1 MRKEG
6 SILEFLGTLS
16 LVLITTAF
24 AGHFSRRIGIPAVI
38 GQLLVGILLGPAVLG
53 WIHQNA
59 FMHFFSEIGVIIL
72 MFIAGLESDLGML
85 KKYLKPATAVAISGV
100 IFPIVLVYFF
110 GKLFHFNNE
119 QAIFLGVTFSATSV
133 SISVEVLKE
142 LKKLNTKEGTT
153 ILGAAVIDDIISV
166 IILSVLVSM
175 FSNVASAQGGH
186 QSSSL
191 GMSFL
196 LDAAYFVVIY
206 FLFKWI
212 APKMMKI
219 GEMLSISSSVVLMS
233 LVLCLSMAWLAEQV
247 GLSDV
252 VGSFFAG
259 VAIAQTPYKKEV
271 DSNIEPIG
279 YAVFI
284 PMFFV
289 SIGLNMTFKGFIDD
303 LLFIIPLTL
312 LALLTKWLGCGLGAK
327 MLGMNF
333 DSMNIIGSG
342 MVSRGEMALII
353 AQIGFQAHL
362 LSSEFYSG
370 VIFVI
375 ILTTLAAPFMLKAA
389 IKRQDARADSNNS

>member
-1 MRKEG
+1 M
-6 SILEFLGTLS
+6 EFLGTLC
-16 LVLITTAF
+16 LVLITTSL

-38 GQLLVGILLGPAVLG
+38 GQLLVGILIGPAVLG
-53 WIHQNA
+53 WVHNNA
-59 FMHFFSEIGVIIL
+59 FMHTFSEIGVIIL

-85 KKYLKPATAVAISGV
+85 KKYFKPALAVAFSGV
-100 IFPIVLVYFF
+100 VFPVVLIYFF
-110 GKLFHFNNE
+110 GKLFHFSFE

-142 LKKLNTKEGTT
+142 LKRLKSKEGTT

-175 FSNVASAQGGH
+175 FSNVAKAQGGH
-186 QSSSL
+186 HSSNL
-191 GMSFL
+191 WMSFL
-196 LDAAYFVVIY
+196 LDALYFVMIF
-206 FLFKWI
+206 FLFEWI
-212 APKMMKI
+212 APKMMRL
-219 GEMLSISSSVVLMS
+219 GEHLKVASSVTLMS
-233 LVLCLSMAWLAEQV
+233 IVLCLGMAWLAEQV

-252 VGSFFAG
+252 VGAFFAG
-259 VAIAQTPYKKEV
+259 VAIAPTPYKQEV

-289 SIGLNMTFKGFIDD
+289 SIGLNMTFKGFFDD
-303 LLFIIPLTL
+303 LIFIVSLTI
-312 LALLTKWLGCGLGAK
+312 LALITKWLGCGLGAK
-327 MLGMNF
+327 VLGMNY

-353 AQIGFQAHL
+353 AQIGYEAHL
-362 LSSEFYSG
+362 LSSEYYSG

-389 IKRQDARADSNNS
+389 IKRQMRNEK

>member
-1 MRKEG
+1 M
-6 SILEFLGTLS
+6 EFLGTLC
-16 LVLITTAF
+16 LVLITTSL

-38 GQLLVGILLGPAVLG
+38 GQLLVGILIGPAVLG
-53 WIHQNA
+53 WVHNNA
-59 FMHFFSEIGVIIL
+59 FMHTFSEIGVIIL

-85 KKYLKPATAVAISGV
+85 KKYFKPALAVAFSGV
-100 IFPIVLVYFF
+100 VFPVVLIYFF
-110 GKLFHFNNE
+110 GKLFHFSFE

-142 LKKLNTKEGTT
+142 LKRLKSKEGTT

-175 FSNVASAQGGH
+175 FSNVAKAQGGH
-186 QSSSL
+186 HSSNL
-191 GMSFL
+191 WMSFL
-196 LDAAYFVVIY
+196 LDALYFVMIF
-206 FLFKWI
+206 FLFEWI
-212 APKMMKI
+212 APKMMRL
-219 GEMLSISSSVVLMS
+219 GEHLKVASSVTLMS
-233 LVLCLSMAWLAEQV
+233 IVLCLGMAWLAEQV

-252 VGSFFAG
+252 VGAFFAG
-259 VAIAQTPYKKEV
+259 VAIAQTPYKQEV

-289 SIGLNMTFKGFIDD
+289 SIGLNMTFKGFFDD
-303 LLFIIPLTL
+303 LVFIVSLTI
-312 LALLTKWLGCGLGAK
+312 LALITKWLGCGLGAK
-327 MLGMNF
+327 VLGMNY

-353 AQIGFQAHL
+353 AQIGYEAHL
-362 LSSEFYSG
+362 LSSEYYSG

-389 IKRQDARADSNNS
+389 IKRQMRNEKQK

>member
-1 MRKEG
+1 M
-6 SILEFLGTLS
+6 EFLGTLC
-16 LVLITTAF
+16 LVLITTSF

-38 GQLLVGILLGPAVLG
+38 GQLLVGILIGPAVLG
-53 WIHQNA
+53 WVHNNA
-59 FMHFFSEIGVIIL
+59 FMHTFSEIGVIIL
-72 MFIAGLESDLGML
+72 MFIAGLESDLEML
-85 KKYLKPATAVAISGV
+85 KKYFKPALAVAFSGV
-100 IFPIVLVYFF
+100 VFPVVLIYFF
-110 GKLFHFNNE
+110 GKLFHFSFE

-142 LKKLNTKEGTT
+142 LKRLKSKEGTT

-175 FSNVASAQGGH
+175 FSNVAKAQGGH
-186 QSSSL
+186 HSSSL
-191 GMSFL
+191 WMSFL
-196 LDAAYFVVIY
+196 LDALYFVVIF
-206 FLFKWI
+206 FLFEWI
-212 APKMMKI
+212 APKMMRL
-219 GEMLSISSSVVLMS
+219 GEHLKVASSVTLMS
-233 LVLCLSMAWLAEQV
+233 IVLCLGMAWLAEQV

-252 VGSFFAG
+252 VGAFFAG
-259 VAIAQTPYKKEV
+259 VAIAQTPYKQEV

-289 SIGLNMTFKGFIDD
+289 SIGLNMTFKGFFDD
-303 LLFIIPLTL
+303 LIFIVSLTI
-312 LALLTKWLGCGLGAK
+312 LALITKWLGCGLGAK
-327 MLGMNF
+327 VLGMNY

-353 AQIGFQAHL
+353 AQIGYEAHL
-362 LSSEFYSG
+362 LSSEYYSG

-389 IKRQDARADSNNS
+389 IKRQMRNEK

>member
-1 MRKEG
+1 M
-6 SILEFLGTLS
+6 EFLGTLS

-24 AGHFSRRIGIPAVI
+24 AGHFSRRAGIPAVI

-53 WIHQNA
+53 WVHSDS
-59 FMHFFSEIGVIIL
+59 FMHTFSEIGVIIL

-85 KKYLKPATAVAISGV
+85 KKYIKPATAVAISGV
-100 IFPIVLVYFF
+100 IFPIVLVYIF
-110 GKLFHFNNE
+110 GRLFHFNNE

-142 LKKLNTKEGTT
+142 LKKLNSKEGTT

-166 IILSVLVSM
+166 IILSVLVSA
-175 FSNVASAQGGH
+175 FSNVQSAEGGH

-191 GMSFL
+191 GVSFL
-196 LDAAYFVVIY
+196 LDVAYFIVI
-206 FLFKWI
+206 FLLFKWI

-219 GEMLSISSSVVLMS
+219 GEMLSISSSVILMS

-259 VAIAQTPYKKEV
+259 VAIAQTPYKQEV

-289 SIGLNMTFKGFIDD
+289 SIGLNMTFKGFFDD
-303 LLFIIPLTL
+303 LIFIVPLTI
-312 LALLTKWLGCGLGAK
+312 LALITKWLGCGLGAK
-327 MLGMNF
+327 MLGMDF

-353 AQIGFQAHL
+353 AQIGYEAHL
-362 LSSEFYSG
+362 LSPEFYSG

-389 IKRQDARADSNNS
+389 IKKQMCRNN

>member
-1 MRKEG
+1 M
-6 SILEFLGTLS
+6 EFLGTLC
-16 LVLITTAF
+16 LVLITTSL

-38 GQLLVGILLGPAVLG
+38 GQLLVGILIGPAVLG
-53 WIHQNA
+53 WVHNNA
-59 FMHFFSEIGVIIL
+59 FMHTFSEIGVIIL

-85 KKYLKPATAVAISGV
+85 KKYFKPALAVAFSGV
-100 IFPIVLVYFF
+100 VFPVVLIYFF
-110 GKLFHFNNE
+110 GKLFHFSFE

-142 LKKLNTKEGTT
+142 LKRLKSKEGTT

-175 FSNVASAQGGH
+175 FSNVAKAQGGH
-186 QSSSL
+186 HSSNL
-191 GMSFL
+191 WMSFL
-196 LDAAYFVVIY
+196 LDALYFVVIF
-206 FLFKWI
+206 FLFEWI
-212 APKMMKI
+212 APKMMRL
-219 GEMLSISSSVVLMS
+219 GEHLKVASSVTLMS
-233 LVLCLSMAWLAEQV
+233 IVLCLGMAWLAEQV

-252 VGSFFAG
+252 VGAFFAG
-259 VAIAQTPYKKEV
+259 VAIAQTPYKQEV

-289 SIGLNMTFKGFIDD
+289 SIGLNMTFKGFFDD
-303 LLFIIPLTL
+303 LVFIVSLTI
-312 LALLTKWLGCGLGAK
+312 LALITKWLGCGLGAK
-327 MLGMNF
+327 VLGMNY

-353 AQIGFQAHL
+353 AQIGYEAHL
-362 LSSEFYSG
+362 LSSEYYSG

-389 IKRQDARADSNNS
+389 IKRQMRNEK

>member
-1 MRKEG
+1 M
-6 SILEFLGTLS
+6 EFLGTLS
-16 LVLITTAF
+16 LILITTAF
-24 AGHFSRRIGIPAVI
+24 AGHFSRRVGIPAVI
-38 GQLLVGILLGPAVLG
+38 GQLLVGILLGPAMLG
-53 WIHQNA
+53 WIHNNN
-59 FMHFFSEIGVIIL
+59 FIHTFSEIGVIIL

-85 KKYLKPATAVAISGV
+85 KKYIKPATAVAISGV
-100 IFPIVLVYFF
+100 IFPIVLVYLF
-110 GKLFHFNNE
+110 GKLFHFNDE

-142 LKKLNTKEGTT
+142 LKKLNSKEGTT

-166 IILSVLVSM
+166 IILSVLISLFSDVS
-175 FSNVASAQGGH
+175 SAQGGPKT
-186 QSSSL
+186 SNIWV
-191 GMSFL
+191 SFL

-212 APKMMKI
+212 APKMMKL
-219 GEMLSISSSVVLMS
+219 GEMLSISSSVILMS
-233 LVLCLSMAWLAEQV
+233 LVLCLGMAWLAEEV

-259 VAIAQTPYKKEV
+259 VAIAQTPYKQEV

-284 PMFFV
+284 PVFFV
-289 SIGLNMTFKGFIDD
+289 SIGLNMTFKGFVDD
-303 LLFIIPLTL
+303 LIFIISLTL
-312 LALLTKWLGCGLGAK
+312 LALITKWLGCGLGAK

>member
-1 MRKEG
+1 M
-6 SILEFLGTLS
+6 EFLGTLC
-16 LVLITTAF
+16 LVLITTSL
-24 AGHFSRRIGIPAVI
+24 AGHLSRRIGVPAVI
-38 GQLLVGILLGPAVLG
+38 GQLLVGILIGPAVLG
-53 WIHQNA
+53 WVHNNA
-59 FMHFFSEIGVIIL
+59 FIHTFSEIGVIIL

-85 KKYLKPATAVAISGV
+85 KKYFKPALAVAFSGV
-100 IFPIVLVYFF
+100 VFPVVLIYFF
-110 GKLFHFNNE
+110 GKLFHFSFE

-142 LKKLNTKEGTT
+142 LRRLKSKEGTT

-175 FSNVASAQGGH
+175 FSNVAKAQGGH
-186 QSSSL
+186 HSSNL
-191 GMSFL
+191 WMSFL
-196 LDAAYFVVIY
+196 LDVLYFVVIF
-206 FLFKWI
+206 FLFEWI
-212 APKMMKI
+212 APKMMRL
-219 GEMLSISSSVVLMS
+219 GEHLKVVSSVTLMS
-233 LVLCLSMAWLAEQV
+233 IVLCLGMAWLAEQV

-252 VGSFFAG
+252 VGAFFAG

-284 PMFFV
+284 PVFFV
-289 SIGLNMTFKGFIDD
+289 SIGLNMTFKGFFDD
-303 LLFIIPLTL
+303 LIFIVSLTI
-312 LALLTKWLGCGLGAK
+312 LALITKWLGCGLGAK
-327 MLGMNF
+327 VLGMNY

-353 AQIGFQAHL
+353 AQIGYEAHL
-362 LSSEFYSG
+362 LSSEYYSG

-389 IKRQDARADSNNS
+389 IKRQMRNEK

>member
-1 MRKEG
+1 M
-6 SILEFLGTLS
+6 EFLGTLC
-16 LVLITTAF
+16 LVLITTSL

-38 GQLLVGILLGPAVLG
+38 GQLLVGILIGPAVLG
-53 WIHQNA
+53 WVHNNA
-59 FMHFFSEIGVIIL
+59 FMHTFSEIGVIIL

-85 KKYLKPATAVAISGV
+85 KKYFKPALAVAFSGV
-100 IFPIVLVYFF
+100 VFPVVLIYFF
-110 GKLFHFNNE
+110 GKLFHFSFE

-142 LKKLNTKEGTT
+142 LKRLKSKEGTT

-175 FSNVASAQGGH
+175 FSNVAKAQGGH
-186 QSSSL
+186 HSSNL
-191 GMSFL
+191 WMSFL
-196 LDAAYFVVIY
+196 LDALYFVVIF
-206 FLFKWI
+206 FLFEWI
-212 APKMMKI
+212 APKMMRL
-219 GEMLSISSSVVLMS
+219 GEHLKVASSVTLMS
-233 LVLCLSMAWLAEQV
+233 IVLCLGMAWLAEQV

-252 VGSFFAG
+252 VGAFFAG
-259 VAIAQTPYKKEV
+259 VAIAQTPYKQEV

-289 SIGLNMTFKGFIDD
+289 SIGLNMTFKGFFDD
-303 LLFIIPLTL
+303 LIFIVSLTI
-312 LALLTKWLGCGLGAK
+312 LALITKWLGCGLGAK
-327 MLGMNF
+327 VLGMNY

-353 AQIGFQAHL
+353 AQIGYEAHL
-362 LSSEFYSG
+362 LSSEYYSG

-389 IKRQDARADSNNS
+389 IKRQMRNEKEK

>member
-1 MRKEG
+1 M
-6 SILEFLGTLS
+6 EFLGTLC
-16 LVLITTAF
+16 LVLITTSL

-38 GQLLVGILLGPAVLG
+38 GQLLVGILIGPAVLG
-53 WIHQNA
+53 WVHNNA
-59 FMHFFSEIGVIIL
+59 FMHTFSEIGVIIL

-85 KKYLKPATAVAISGV
+85 KKYFKPALAVAFSGV
-100 IFPIVLVYFF
+100 VFPVVLIYFF
-110 GKLFHFNNE
+110 GKLFHFSFE

-142 LKKLNTKEGTT
+142 LKRLKSKEGTT

-175 FSNVASAQGGH
+175 FRAQGGH
-186 QSSSL
+186 HSSNL
-191 GMSFL
+191 WMSFL
-196 LDAAYFVVIY
+196 LDALYFVVIF
-206 FLFKWI
+206 FLFEWI
-212 APKMMKI
+212 APKMMRL
-219 GEMLSISSSVVLMS
+219 GEHLKVASSVTLMS
-233 LVLCLSMAWLAEQV
+233 IVLCLGMAWLAEQV

-252 VGSFFAG
+252 VGAFFAG
-259 VAIAQTPYKKEV
+259 VAIAQTPYKQEV

-289 SIGLNMTFKGFIDD
+289 SIGLNMTFKGFFDD
-303 LLFIIPLTL
+303 LIFIVSLTI
-312 LALLTKWLGCGLGAK
+312 LALITKWLGCGLGAK
-327 MLGMNF
+327 VLGMNY

-353 AQIGFQAHL
+353 AQIGYEAHL
-362 LSSEFYSG
+362 LSSEYYSG

-389 IKRQDARADSNNS
+389 IKRQMRNDKEK

>member
-1 MRKEG
+1 M
-6 SILEFLGTLS
+6 EFLGTLC
-16 LVLITTAF
+16 LVLITTSL
-24 AGHFSRRIGIPAVI
+24 AGHFSRRIGVPAVI
-38 GQLLVGILLGPAVLG
+38 GQLLVGILIGPAVLG
-53 WIHQNA
+53 WVHNNA
-59 FMHFFSEIGVIIL
+59 FMHTFSEIGVIIL

-85 KKYLKPATAVAISGV
+85 KKYFKPALAVAFSGV
-100 IFPIVLVYFF
+100 VFPVVLIYFF
-110 GKLFHFNNE
+110 GKLFHFSFE

-142 LKKLNTKEGTT
+142 LKRLKSKEGTT

-175 FSNVASAQGGH
+175 FSNVAKAQGGH
-186 QSSSL
+186 HSSNL
-191 GMSFL
+191 WMSFL
-196 LDAAYFVVIY
+196 LDALYFVMIF
-206 FLFKWI
+206 FLFEWI
-212 APKMMKI
+212 APKMMRL
-219 GEMLSISSSVVLMS
+219 GEHLKVASSVTLMS
-233 LVLCLSMAWLAEQV
+233 IVLCLGMAWLAEQV

-252 VGSFFAG
+252 VGAFFAG
-259 VAIAQTPYKKEV
+259 VAIAQTPYKQEV

-289 SIGLNMTFKGFIDD
+289 SIGLNMTFKGFFDD
-303 LLFIIPLTL
+303 LIFIVSLTI
-312 LALLTKWLGCGLGAK
+312 LALITKWLGCGLGAK
-327 MLGMNF
+327 VLGMNY

-353 AQIGFQAHL
+353 AQIGYEAHL
-362 LSSEFYSG
+362 LSSEYYSG

-389 IKRQDARADSNNS
+389 IKRQMRNEK

>member
-1 MRKEG
+1 M
-6 SILEFLGTLS
+6 EFLGTLC
-16 LVLITTAF
+16 LVLITTSL
-24 AGHFSRRIGIPAVI
+24 AGHFSRRIGVPAVI
-38 GQLLVGILLGPAVLG
+38 GQLLVGILIGPAVLG
-53 WIHQNA
+53 WVHNNA
-59 FMHFFSEIGVIIL
+59 FMHTFSEIGVIIL

-85 KKYLKPATAVAISGV
+85 KKYFKPALAVAFSGV
-100 IFPIVLVYFF
+100 VFPVVLIYFF
-110 GKLFHFNNE
+110 GKLFHFSFE

-142 LKKLNTKEGTT
+142 LKRLKSKEGTT

-175 FSNVASAQGGH
+175 FSNVAKAQGGH
-186 QSSSL
+186 HSSNL
-191 GMSFL
+191 WMSFL
-196 LDAAYFVVIY
+196 LDALYFVVIF
-206 FLFKWI
+206 FLFEWI
-212 APKMMKI
+212 APKMMRL
-219 GEMLSISSSVVLMS
+219 GEHLKVASSVTLMS
-233 LVLCLSMAWLAEQV
+233 IVLCLGMAWLAEQV

-252 VGSFFAG
+252 VGAFFAG
-259 VAIAQTPYKKEV
+259 VAIAQTPYKQEV

-289 SIGLNMTFKGFIDD
+289 SIGLNMTFKGFFDD
-303 LLFIIPLTL
+303 LIFIVSLTI
-312 LALLTKWLGCGLGAK
+312 LALITKWLGCGLGAK
-327 MLGMNF
+327 VLGMNY

-353 AQIGFQAHL
+353 AQIGYEAHL
-362 LSSEFYSG
+362 LSSEYYSG

-389 IKRQDARADSNNS
+389 IKRQMRNEK

>member
-1 MRKEG
+1 
-6 SILEFLGTLS
+6 
-16 LVLITTAF
+16 
-24 AGHFSRRIGIPAVI
+24 
-38 GQLLVGILLGPAVLG
+38 
-53 WIHQNA
+53 
-59 FMHFFSEIGVIIL
+59 MHTFSEIGVIIL

-85 KKYLKPATAVAISGV
+85 KKYFKPALAVAFSGV
-100 IFPIVLVYFF
+100 VFPVVLIYFF
-110 GKLFHFNNE
+110 GKLFHFSFE

-142 LKKLNTKEGTT
+142 LKRLKSKEGTT

-175 FSNVASAQGGH
+175 FSNVAKAQGGH
-186 QSSSL
+186 HSSNL
-191 GMSFL
+191 WMSFL
-196 LDAAYFVVIY
+196 LDALYFVVIF
-206 FLFKWI
+206 FLFEWI
-212 APKMMKI
+212 APKMMRL
-219 GEMLSISSSVVLMS
+219 GEHLKVASSVTLMS
-233 LVLCLSMAWLAEQV
+233 IVLCLGMAWLAEQV

-252 VGSFFAG
+252 VGAFFAG
-259 VAIAQTPYKKEV
+259 VAIAQTPYKQEV

-289 SIGLNMTFKGFIDD
+289 SIGLNMTFKGFFDD
-303 LLFIIPLTL
+303 LIFIVSLTI
-312 LALLTKWLGCGLGAK
+312 LALITKWLGCGLGAK
-327 MLGMNF
+327 VLGMNY

-353 AQIGFQAHL
+353 AQIGYEAHL
-362 LSSEFYSG
+362 LSSEYYSG

-389 IKRQDARADSNNS
+389 IKRQMRNEK

>member
-1 MRKEG
+1 M
-6 SILEFLGTLS
+6 EFLGTLC
-16 LVLITTAF
+16 LVLITTSL

-38 GQLLVGILLGPAVLG
+38 GQLLVGILIGPAVLG
-53 WIHQNA
+53 WVHNNA
-59 FMHFFSEIGVIIL
+59 FMHTFSEIGVIIL

-85 KKYLKPATAVAISGV
+85 KKYFKPALAVAFSGV
-100 IFPIVLVYFF
+100 VFPVVLIYFF
-110 GKLFHFNNE
+110 GKLFHFSFE

-142 LKKLNTKEGTT
+142 LKRLKSKEGTT

-175 FSNVASAQGGH
+175 FSNVAKAQGGH
-186 QSSSL
+186 HSSNL
-191 GMSFL
+191 WMSFL
-196 LDAAYFVVIY
+196 LDALYFVMIF
-206 FLFKWI
+206 FLFEWI
-212 APKMMKI
+212 APKMMRL
-219 GEMLSISSSVVLMS
+219 GEHLKVASSVTLMS
-233 LVLCLSMAWLAEQV
+233 IVLCLGMAWLAEQV

-252 VGSFFAG
+252 VGAFFAG
-259 VAIAQTPYKKEV
+259 VAIAQTPYKQEV

-284 PMFFV
+284 PVFFV
-289 SIGLNMTFKGFIDD
+289 SIGLNMTFKGFFDD
-303 LLFIIPLTL
+303 LIFIVSLTI
-312 LALLTKWLGCGLGAK
+312 LALITKWLGCGLGAK
-327 MLGMNF
+327 VLGMNY

-353 AQIGFQAHL
+353 AQIGYEAHL
-362 LSSEFYSG
+362 LSSEYYSG

-389 IKRQDARADSNNS
+389 IKRQMRNEK

>member
-1 MRKEG
+1 M
-6 SILEFLGTLS
+6 EFLGTLC
-16 LVLITTAF
+16 LVLITTSL

-38 GQLLVGILLGPAVLG
+38 GQLLVGILIGPAVLG
-53 WIHQNA
+53 WVHNNA
-59 FMHFFSEIGVIIL
+59 FMHTFSEIGVIIL

-85 KKYLKPATAVAISGV
+85 KKYFKPALAVAFSGV
-100 IFPIVLVYFF
+100 VFPVVLIYFF
-110 GKLFHFNNE
+110 GKLFHFSFE

-142 LKKLNTKEGTT
+142 LKRLKSKEGTT

-175 FSNVASAQGGH
+175 FSNVAKAQGGH
-186 QSSSL
+186 HSSNL
-191 GMSFL
+191 WMSFL
-196 LDAAYFVVIY
+196 LDALYFVVIF
-206 FLFKWI
+206 FLFEWI
-212 APKMMKI
+212 APKMMRL
-219 GEMLSISSSVVLMS
+219 GEHLKVASSVTLMS
-233 LVLCLSMAWLAEQV
+233 IVLCLGMAWLAEQV

-252 VGSFFAG
+252 VGAFFAG
-259 VAIAQTPYKKEV
+259 VAIAQTPYKQEV

-289 SIGLNMTFKGFIDD
+289 SIGLNMTFKGFFDD
-303 LLFIIPLTL
+303 LIFIISLTI
-312 LALLTKWLGCGLGAK
+312 LALITKWLGCGLGAK
-327 MLGMNF
+327 VLGMNY

-353 AQIGFQAHL
+353 AQIGYEAHL
-362 LSSEFYSG
+362 LSSEYYSG

-389 IKRQDARADSNNS
+389 IKRQMRNEK

>member
-1 MRKEG
+1 M
-6 SILEFLGTLS
+6 
-16 LVLITTAF
+16 VLITTSL

-38 GQLLVGILLGPAVLG
+38 GQLLVGILIGPAVLG
-53 WIHQNA
+53 WVHNNA
-59 FMHFFSEIGVIIL
+59 FMHTFSEIGVIIL

-85 KKYLKPATAVAISGV
+85 KKYFKPALAVAFSGV
-100 IFPIVLVYFF
+100 VFPVVLIYFF
-110 GKLFHFNNE
+110 GKLFHFSFE

-142 LKKLNTKEGTT
+142 LKRLKSKEGTT

-175 FSNVASAQGGH
+175 FSNVAKAQGGH
-186 QSSSL
+186 HSSNL
-191 GMSFL
+191 WMSFL
-196 LDAAYFVVIY
+196 LDALYFVMIF
-206 FLFKWI
+206 FLFEWI
-212 APKMMKI
+212 APKMMRL
-219 GEMLSISSSVVLMS
+219 GEHLKVASSVTLMS
-233 LVLCLSMAWLAEQV
+233 IVLCLGMAWLAEQV

-252 VGSFFAG
+252 VGAFFAG
-259 VAIAQTPYKKEV
+259 VAIAQTPYKQEV

-289 SIGLNMTFKGFIDD
+289 SIGLNMTFKGFFDD
-303 LLFIIPLTL
+303 LVFIVSLTI
-312 LALLTKWLGCGLGAK
+312 LALITKWLGCGLGAK
-327 MLGMNF
+327 VLGMNY

-353 AQIGFQAHL
+353 AQIGYEAHL
-362 LSSEFYSG
+362 LSSEYYSG

-389 IKRQDARADSNNS
+389 IKRQMRNEKQK

>member
-1 MRKEG
+1 M
-6 SILEFLGTLS
+6 EFLGTLC
-16 LVLITTAF
+16 LVLITTSL

-38 GQLLVGILLGPAVLG
+38 GQLLVGILIGPAVLG
-53 WIHQNA
+53 WVHNNA
-59 FMHFFSEIGVIIL
+59 FMHTFSEIGVIIL

-85 KKYLKPATAVAISGV
+85 KKYFKPALAVAFSGV
-100 IFPIVLVYFF
+100 VFPVVLIYFF
-110 GKLFHFNNE
+110 GKLFHFSFE

-142 LKKLNTKEGTT
+142 LKRLKSKEGTT

-175 FSNVASAQGGH
+175 FSNVAKAQGGNH
-186 QSSSL
+186 SSNL
-191 GMSFL
+191 WMSFL
-196 LDAAYFVVIY
+196 LDALYFVVIF
-206 FLFKWI
+206 FLFEWI
-212 APKMMKI
+212 APKMMRL
-219 GEMLSISSSVVLMS
+219 GEHLKVASSVTLMS
-233 LVLCLSMAWLAEQV
+233 IVLCLGMAWLAEQV

-252 VGSFFAG
+252 VGAFFAG
-259 VAIAQTPYKKEV
+259 VAIAQTPYKQEV

-289 SIGLNMTFKGFIDD
+289 SIGLNMTFKGFFDD
-303 LLFIIPLTL
+303 LIFIVSLTI
-312 LALLTKWLGCGLGAK
+312 LALITKWLGCGLGAK
-327 MLGMNF
+327 VLGMNY

-353 AQIGFQAHL
+353 AQIGYEAHL
-362 LSSEFYSG
+362 LSSEYYSG

-389 IKRQDARADSNNS
+389 IKRQMRNEK

>member
-1 MRKEG
+1 M
-6 SILEFLGTLS
+6 EFLGTLS

-303 LLFIIPLTL
+303 LLFIISLTL

>member
-1 MRKEG
+1 M
-6 SILEFLGTLS
+6 EFLGTLC
-16 LVLITTAF
+16 LVLITTSL

-38 GQLLVGILLGPAVLG
+38 GQLLVGILIGPAVLG
-53 WIHQNA
+53 WVHNNA
-59 FMHFFSEIGVIIL
+59 FMHTFSEIGVIIL

-85 KKYLKPATAVAISGV
+85 KKYFKPALAVAFSGV
-100 IFPIVLVYFF
+100 VFPVVLIYFF
-110 GKLFHFNNE
+110 GKLFHFSFE

-142 LKKLNTKEGTT
+142 LKRLKSKEGTT

-175 FSNVASAQGGH
+175 FSNVAKAQGGH
-186 QSSSL
+186 HSSNL
-191 GMSFL
+191 WMSFL
-196 LDAAYFVVIY
+196 LDALYFVMIF
-206 FLFKWI
+206 FLFEWI
-212 APKMMKI
+212 APKMMRL
-219 GEMLSISSSVVLMS
+219 GEHLKVASSVTLMS
-233 LVLCLSMAWLAEQV
+233 IVLCLGMAWLAEQV

-252 VGSFFAG
+252 VGAFFAG
-259 VAIAQTPYKKEV
+259 VAIAQTPYKQEV

-289 SIGLNMTFKGFIDD
+289 SIGLNMTFKGFFDD
-303 LLFIIPLTL
+303 LIFIVSLTI
-312 LALLTKWLGCGLGAK
+312 LALITKWLGCGLGAK
-327 MLGMNF
+327 ALGMNY

-353 AQIGFQAHL
+353 AQIGYEAHL
-362 LSSEFYSG
+362 LSSEYYSG

-375 ILTTLAAPFMLKAA
+375 ILTPLAAPFMHKAA
-389 IKRQDARADSNNS
+389 IKRQMRNEK

>member
-1 MRKEG
+1 M
-6 SILEFLGTLS
+6 EFLGTLC
-16 LVLITTAF
+16 LVLITTSL

-38 GQLLVGILLGPAVLG
+38 GQLLVGILIGPAVLG
-53 WIHQNA
+53 WVHNNA
-59 FMHFFSEIGVIIL
+59 FMHTFSEIGVIIL

-85 KKYLKPATAVAISGV
+85 KKYFKPALAVAFSGV
-100 IFPIVLVYFF
+100 VFPVVLIYFF
-110 GKLFHFNNE
+110 GKLFHFSFE

-142 LKKLNTKEGTT
+142 LKRLKSKEGTT

-175 FSNVASAQGGH
+175 FSNVAKAQGGH
-186 QSSSL
+186 HSSNL
-191 GMSFL
+191 WMSFL
-196 LDAAYFVVIY
+196 LDALYFVVIF
-206 FLFKWI
+206 FLFEWI
-212 APKMMKI
+212 APKMMRL
-219 GEMLSISSSVVLMS
+219 GENLKVASSVTLMS
-233 LVLCLSMAWLAEQV
+233 IVLCLGMAWLAEQV

-252 VGSFFAG
+252 VGAFFAG
-259 VAIAQTPYKKEV
+259 VAIAQTPYKQEV

-289 SIGLNMTFKGFIDD
+289 SIGFNMTFKGFFDD
-303 LLFIIPLTL
+303 LIFIVSLTI
-312 LALLTKWLGCGLGAK
+312 LALITKWLGCGLGAK
-327 MLGMNF
+327 VLGMNY

-353 AQIGFQAHL
+353 AQIGYEAHL
-362 LSSEFYSG
+362 LSSEYYSG

-389 IKRQDARADSNNS
+389 IKRQMRNEK

>member
-1 MRKEG
+1 M
-6 SILEFLGTLS
+6 EFLGTLS

-24 AGHFSRRIGIPAVI
+24 AGHFSRRAGIPAVI

-53 WIHQNA
+53 WVHSDS
-59 FMHFFSEIGVIIL
+59 FMHTFSEIGVIIL

-85 KKYLKPATAVAISGV
+85 KKYIKPATAVAISGV
-100 IFPIVLVYFF
+100 IFPIVLVYIF
-110 GKLFHFNNE
+110 GRLFHFNNE

-142 LKKLNTKEGTT
+142 LKKLNSKEGTT

-166 IILSVLVSM
+166 IILSVLVSA
-175 FSNVASAQGGH
+175 FSNVQSAEGGH

-191 GMSFL
+191 GVSFL
-196 LDAAYFVVIY
+196 LDVAYFVVI
-206 FLFKWI
+206 FLLFKWI

-219 GEMLSISSSVVLMS
+219 GEMLSISSSVILMS

-259 VAIAQTPYKKEV
+259 VAIAQTPYKQEV

-289 SIGLNMTFKGFIDD
+289 SIGLNMTFKGFFDD
-303 LLFIIPLTL
+303 LIFIVPLTI
-312 LALLTKWLGCGLGAK
+312 LALITKWLGCGLGAK
-327 MLGMNF
+327 MLGMDF

-353 AQIGFQAHL
+353 AQIGYEAHL
-362 LSSEFYSG
+362 LSPEFYSG

-389 IKRQDARADSNNS
+389 IKKQMCRNN

>member
-1 MRKEG
+1 M
-6 SILEFLGTLS
+6 EFLGTLC
-16 LVLITTAF
+16 LVLITTSL
-24 AGHFSRRIGIPAVI
+24 AGHFSRRIGIPVVI
-38 GQLLVGILLGPAVLG
+38 GQLLVGILIGPAVLG
-53 WIHQNA
+53 WVHNNA
-59 FMHFFSEIGVIIL
+59 FMHTFSEIGVIIL

-85 KKYLKPATAVAISGV
+85 KKYFKPALAVAFSGV
-100 IFPIVLVYFF
+100 VFPVVLIYFF
-110 GKLFHFNNE
+110 GKLFHFSFE

-142 LKKLNTKEGTT
+142 LKRLKSKEGTT

-175 FSNVASAQGGH
+175 FSNVAKAQGGH
-186 QSSSL
+186 HSSNL
-191 GMSFL
+191 WMSFL
-196 LDAAYFVVIY
+196 LDALYFVMIF
-206 FLFKWI
+206 FLFEWI
-212 APKMMKI
+212 APKMMRL
-219 GEMLSISSSVVLMS
+219 GEHLKVASSVTLMS
-233 LVLCLSMAWLAEQV
+233 IVLCLGMAWLAEQV

-252 VGSFFAG
+252 VGAFFAG
-259 VAIAQTPYKKEV
+259 VAIAQTPYKQEV

-289 SIGLNMTFKGFIDD
+289 SIGLNMTFKGFFDD
-303 LLFIIPLTL
+303 LIFIVSLTI
-312 LALLTKWLGCGLGAK
+312 LALITKWLGCGLGAK
-327 MLGMNF
+327 VLGMNY

-353 AQIGFQAHL
+353 AQIGYEAHL
-362 LSSEFYSG
+362 LSSEYYSG

-389 IKRQDARADSNNS
+389 IKRQMRNEK

>member
-1 MRKEG
+1 M
-6 SILEFLGTLS
+6 EFLGILC
-16 LVLITTAF
+16 LVLITTSL

-38 GQLLVGILLGPAVLG
+38 GQLLVGILIGPAVLG
-53 WIHQNA
+53 WVHNNA
-59 FMHFFSEIGVIIL
+59 FMHTFSEIGVIIL
-72 MFIAGLESDLGML
+72 MFIAGLESDLEML
-85 KKYLKPATAVAISGV
+85 KKYFKPALAVAFSGV
-100 IFPIVLVYFF
+100 VFPVVLIYFF
-110 GKLFHFNNE
+110 GKLFHFSFE

-142 LKKLNTKEGTT
+142 LKRLKSKEGTT

-175 FSNVASAQGGH
+175 FSNVAKAQGGH
-186 QSSSL
+186 HSSNL
-191 GMSFL
+191 WMSFL
-196 LDAAYFVVIY
+196 LDALYFVVIF
-206 FLFKWI
+206 FLFEWI
-212 APKMMKI
+212 APKMMRL
-219 GEMLSISSSVVLMS
+219 GEHLKVASSVTLMS
-233 LVLCLSMAWLAEQV
+233 IVLCLGMAWLAEQV

-252 VGSFFAG
+252 VGAFFAG
-259 VAIAQTPYKKEV
+259 VAIAQTPYKQEV

-289 SIGLNMTFKGFIDD
+289 SIGLNMTFKGFFDD
-303 LLFIIPLTL
+303 LIFIVSLTI
-312 LALLTKWLGCGLGAK
+312 LALITKWLGCGLGAK
-327 MLGMNF
+327 VLGMNY

-353 AQIGFQAHL
+353 AQIGYEAHL
-362 LSSEFYSG
+362 LNSEYYSS

-389 IKRQDARADSNNS
+389 IKRQMRNEK

>member
-1 MRKEG
+1 M
-6 SILEFLGTLS
+6 EFLGTLC
-16 LVLITTAF
+16 LVLITTSL

-38 GQLLVGILLGPAVLG
+38 GQLLVGILIGPAVLG
-53 WIHQNA
+53 WVHNNA
-59 FMHFFSEIGVIIL
+59 FMHTFSEIGVIIL

-85 KKYLKPATAVAISGV
+85 KKYFKPALAVAFSGV
-100 IFPIVLVYFF
+100 VFPVVLIYFF
-110 GKLFHFNNE
+110 GKLFHFSFE

-142 LKKLNTKEGTT
+142 LKRLKSKEGTT

-175 FSNVASAQGGH
+175 FSNVAKAQGGH
-186 QSSSL
+186 HSSNL
-191 GMSFL
+191 WMSFL
-196 LDAAYFVVIY
+196 LDALYFVMIF
-206 FLFKWI
+206 FLFEWI
-212 APKMMKI
+212 APKMMRL
-219 GEMLSISSSVVLMS
+219 GEHLKVASSVTLMS
-233 LVLCLSMAWLAEQV
+233 IVLCLGMAWLAEQV

-252 VGSFFAG
+252 VGAFFAG
-259 VAIAQTPYKKEV
+259 VAIAQTPYKQEV
-271 DSNIEPIG
+271 DSNVEPIG

-289 SIGLNMTFKGFIDD
+289 SIGLNMTFKGFFDD
-303 LLFIIPLTL
+303 LIFIVSLTI
-312 LALLTKWLGCGLGAK
+312 LALITKWLGCGLGAK
-327 MLGMNF
+327 VLGMNY

-353 AQIGFQAHL
+353 AQIGYEAHL
-362 LSSEFYSG
+362 LSSEYYSG

-389 IKRQDARADSNNS
+389 IKRQMRNEK

>member
-1 MRKEG
+1 M
-6 SILEFLGTLS
+6 EFLGTLS

-24 AGHFSRRIGIPAVI
+24 AGHFSRRAGIPAVI

-53 WIHQNA
+53 WVHSDS
-59 FMHFFSEIGVIIL
+59 FMHTFSEIGVIIL

-85 KKYLKPATAVAISGV
+85 KKYIKPATAVAISGV
-100 IFPIVLVYFF
+100 IFPIVLVYIF
-110 GKLFHFNNE
+110 GRLFHFNNE

-142 LKKLNTKEGTT
+142 LKKLNSKEGTT

-166 IILSVLVSM
+166 IILSVLVSA
-175 FSNVASAQGGH
+175 FSNVQSAEGGH

-191 GMSFL
+191 GVSFL
-196 LDAAYFVVIY
+196 LDVAYFIVI
-206 FLFKWI
+206 FLLFKWI
-212 APKMMKI
+212 APKMMKF
-219 GEMLSISSSVVLMS
+219 GEMLSISSSVILMS

-259 VAIAQTPYKKEV
+259 VAIAQTPYKQEV

-289 SIGLNMTFKGFIDD
+289 SIGLNMTFKGFFDD
-303 LLFIIPLTL
+303 LIFIVPLTI
-312 LALLTKWLGCGLGAK
+312 LALITKWLGCGLGAK
-327 MLGMNF
+327 MLGMDF

-353 AQIGFQAHL
+353 AQIGYEAHL
-362 LSSEFYSG
+362 LSPEFYSG

-389 IKRQDARADSNNS
+389 IKKQMCRNN

>member
-1 MRKEG
+1 M
-6 SILEFLGTLS
+6 EFLGTLC
-16 LVLITTAF
+16 LVLITTSL

-38 GQLLVGILLGPAVLG
+38 GQLLVGILIGPAVLG
-53 WIHQNA
+53 WVHNNA
-59 FMHFFSEIGVIIL
+59 FMHTFSEIGVIIL

-85 KKYLKPATAVAISGV
+85 KRYFKPALAVAFSGV
-100 IFPIVLVYFF
+100 VFPVVLIYFF
-110 GKLFHFNNE
+110 GKLFHFSFE

-142 LKKLNTKEGTT
+142 LKRLKSKEGTT

-175 FSNVASAQGGH
+175 FSNVAKAQGGH
-186 QSSSL
+186 HSSNL
-191 GMSFL
+191 WMSFL
-196 LDAAYFVVIY
+196 LDALYFVMIF
-206 FLFKWI
+206 FLFEWI
-212 APKMMKI
+212 APKMMRL
-219 GEMLSISSSVVLMS
+219 GEHLKVASSVTLMS
-233 LVLCLSMAWLAEQV
+233 IVLCLGMAWLAEQV

-252 VGSFFAG
+252 VGAFFAG
-259 VAIAQTPYKKEV
+259 VAIAQTPYKQEV

-289 SIGLNMTFKGFIDD
+289 SIGLNMTFKGFFDD
-303 LLFIIPLTL
+303 LIFIVSLTI
-312 LALLTKWLGCGLGAK
+312 LALITKWLGCGLGAK
-327 MLGMNF
+327 VLGMNY

-353 AQIGFQAHL
+353 AQIGYEAHL
-362 LSSEFYSG
+362 LSSEYYSG

-389 IKRQDARADSNNS
+389 IKRQMRNEK

>member
-1 MRKEG
+1 MNRERNL
-6 SILEFLGTLS
+6 IVEFLGTLC
-16 LVLITTAF
+16 LVLITTSL

-38 GQLLVGILLGPAVLG
+38 GQLLVGILIGPAVLG
-53 WIHQNA
+53 WVHNNA
-59 FMHFFSEIGVIIL
+59 FMHTFSEIGVIIL

-85 KKYLKPATAVAISGV
+85 KKYFKPALAVAFSGV
-100 IFPIVLVYFF
+100 VFPVVLIYFF
-110 GKLFHFNNE
+110 GKLFHFSFE

-142 LKKLNTKEGTT
+142 LKRLKSKEGTT

-175 FSNVASAQGGH
+175 FSNVAKAQGGH
-186 QSSSL
+186 HSSNL
-191 GMSFL
+191 WMSFL
-196 LDAAYFVVIY
+196 LDALYFVVIF
-206 FLFKWI
+206 FLFEWI
-212 APKMMKI
+212 APKMMRL
-219 GEMLSISSSVVLMS
+219 GEYLKVASSVTLMS
-233 LVLCLSMAWLAEQV
+233 IVLCLGMAWLAEQV

-252 VGSFFAG
+252 VGAFFAG
-259 VAIAQTPYKKEV
+259 VAIAQTPYKQEV

-289 SIGLNMTFKGFIDD
+289 SIGLNMTFKGFFDD
-303 LLFIIPLTL
+303 LIFIVSLTI
-312 LALLTKWLGCGLGAK
+312 LALITKWLGCGLGAK
-327 MLGMNF
+327 VLGMNY

-353 AQIGFQAHL
+353 AQIGYEAHL
-362 LSSEFYSG
+362 LSSEYYSG

-389 IKRQDARADSNNS
+389 IKRQMRNEK

>member
-1 MRKEG
+1 M
-6 SILEFLGTLS
+6 EFLGTLC
-16 LVLITTAF
+16 LVLITTSL

-38 GQLLVGILLGPAVLG
+38 GQLLVGILIGPAVLG
-53 WIHQNA
+53 WVHNNA
-59 FMHFFSEIGVIIL
+59 FMHTFSEIGVIIL

-85 KKYLKPATAVAISGV
+85 KKYFKPALAVAFSGV
-100 IFPIVLVYFF
+100 VFPVVLIYFF
-110 GKLFHFNNE
+110 GKLFHFSFE

-142 LKKLNTKEGTT
+142 LKRLKSKEGTT

-175 FSNVASAQGGH
+175 FSNVAKAQGGH
-186 QSSSL
+186 HSSNL
-191 GMSFL
+191 WMSFL
-196 LDAAYFVVIY
+196 LDALYFVMIF
-206 FLFKWI
+206 FLFEWI
-212 APKMMKI
+212 APKMMRL
-219 GEMLSISSSVVLMS
+219 GEHLKVASSVTLMS
-233 LVLCLSMAWLAEQV
+233 IVLCLGMAWLAEQV

-252 VGSFFAG
+252 VGAFFAG
-259 VAIAQTPYKKEV
+259 VAIAQTPYKQEV

-289 SIGLNMTFKGFIDD
+289 SIGLNMTFKGFFDD
-303 LLFIIPLTL
+303 LIFIVSLAI
-312 LALLTKWLGCGLGAK
+312 LALITKWLGCGLGAK
-327 MLGMNF
+327 VLGMNY

-353 AQIGFQAHL
+353 AQIGYEAHL
-362 LSSEFYSG
+362 LSSEYYSG

-389 IKRQDARADSNNS
+389 IKRQMRNEK

>member
-1 MRKEG
+1 M
-6 SILEFLGTLS
+6 EFLGTLC
-16 LVLITTAF
+16 LVLITTSL

-38 GQLLVGILLGPAVLG
+38 GQLLVGILIGPAVLG
-53 WIHQNA
+53 WVHNNA
-59 FMHFFSEIGVIIL
+59 FMHTFSEIGVIIL

-85 KKYLKPATAVAISGV
+85 KKYFKPALAVAFSGV
-100 IFPIVLVYFF
+100 VFPVVLIYFF
-110 GKLFHFNNE
+110 GKLFHFSFE

-142 LKKLNTKEGTT
+142 LKRLKSKEGTT

-175 FSNVASAQGGH
+175 FSNVAKAQGGH
-186 QSSSL
+186 HSSNL
-191 GMSFL
+191 WMSFL
-196 LDAAYFVVIY
+196 LDALYFVMIF
-206 FLFKWI
+206 FLFEWI
-212 APKMMKI
+212 APKMMRL
-219 GEMLSISSSVVLMS
+219 GEHLKVASSVTLMS
-233 LVLCLSMAWLAEQV
+233 IVLCLGMAWLAEQV

-252 VGSFFAG
+252 VGAFFAG
-259 VAIAQTPYKKEV
+259 VAIAQTPYKQEV

-289 SIGLNMTFKGFIDD
+289 SIGLNMTFKGFFDD
-303 LLFIIPLTL
+303 LIFIVSLTI
-312 LALLTKWLGCGLGAK
+312 LALITKWLGCGLGAK
-327 MLGMNF
+327 VLGMNY

-353 AQIGFQAHL
+353 AQIGYEAHL
-362 LSSEFYSG
+362 LSSEYYSG

-389 IKRQDARADSNNS
+389 IKRQMRNEK

>member
-1 MRKEG
+1 M
-6 SILEFLGTLS
+6 EFLGTLC
-16 LVLITTAF
+16 LVLITTSF

-38 GQLLVGILLGPAVLG
+38 GQLLVGILIGPAVLG
-53 WIHQNA
+53 WVHNNA
-59 FMHFFSEIGVIIL
+59 FMHTFSEIGVIIL

-85 KKYLKPATAVAISGV
+85 KKYFKPALAVAFSGV
-100 IFPIVLVYFF
+100 VFPVVLIYFF
-110 GKLFHFNNE
+110 GKLFHFSFE

-142 LKKLNTKEGTT
+142 LKRLKSKEGTT

-175 FSNVASAQGGH
+175 FSNVAKAQGGH
-186 QSSSL
+186 HSSNL
-191 GMSFL
+191 WMSFL
-196 LDAAYFVVIY
+196 LDALYFVVIF
-206 FLFKWI
+206 FLFEWI
-212 APKMMKI
+212 APKMMRL
-219 GEMLSISSSVVLMS
+219 GEHLKVASSVTLMS
-233 LVLCLSMAWLAEQV
+233 IVLCLGMAWLAEQV

-252 VGSFFAG
+252 VGAFFAG
-259 VAIAQTPYKKEV
+259 VAIAQTPYKQEV

-289 SIGLNMTFKGFIDD
+289 SIGLNMTFKGFFDD
-303 LLFIIPLTL
+303 LIFIVSLTI
-312 LALLTKWLGCGLGAK
+312 LALITKWLGCGLGAK
-327 MLGMNF
+327 VLGMNY

-353 AQIGFQAHL
+353 AQIGYEAHL
-362 LSSEFYSG
+362 LSSEYYSG

-389 IKRQDARADSNNS
+389 IKRQMRNEK

>member
-1 MRKEG
+1 M
-6 SILEFLGTLS
+6 EFLGTLC
-16 LVLITTAF
+16 LVLITTSL

-38 GQLLVGILLGPAVLG
+38 GQLLVGILIGPAVLG
-53 WIHQNA
+53 WVHNNA
-59 FMHFFSEIGVIIL
+59 FMHTFSEIGVIIL

-85 KKYLKPATAVAISGV
+85 KKYFKPALAVAFSGV
-100 IFPIVLVYFF
+100 VFPVVLIYFF
-110 GKLFHFNNE
+110 GKLFHFSFE

-142 LKKLNTKEGTT
+142 LKRLKSKEGTT

-175 FSNVASAQGGH
+175 FSNVAKAQGGH
-186 QSSSL
+186 HSSNL
-191 GMSFL
+191 WVSFL
-196 LDAAYFVVIY
+196 LDALYFVMIF
-206 FLFKWI
+206 FLFEWI
-212 APKMMKI
+212 APKMMRL
-219 GEMLSISSSVVLMS
+219 GEHLKVASSVTLMS
-233 LVLCLSMAWLAEQV
+233 IVLCLGMAWLAEQV

-252 VGSFFAG
+252 VGAFFAG
-259 VAIAQTPYKKEV
+259 VAIAQTPYKREV

-289 SIGLNMTFKGFIDD
+289 SIGLNMTFKGFFDD
-303 LLFIIPLTL
+303 LIFIVSLTI
-312 LALLTKWLGCGLGAK
+312 LALITKWLGCGLGAK
-327 MLGMNF
+327 VLGMNY

-353 AQIGFQAHL
+353 AQIGYEAHL
-362 LSSEFYSG
+362 LSSEYYSG

-389 IKRQDARADSNNS
+389 IKRQMRNEK

>member
-1 MRKEG
+1 M
-6 SILEFLGTLS
+6 EFLGTLC
-16 LVLITTAF
+16 LVLITTSF

-38 GQLLVGILLGPAVLG
+38 GQLLVGILIGPAVLE
-53 WIHQNA
+53 WVHNNA
-59 FMHFFSEIGVIIL
+59 FMHTFSEIGVIIL

-85 KKYLKPATAVAISGV
+85 KKYFKPALAVAFSGV
-100 IFPIVLVYFF
+100 VFPVVLIYFF
-110 GKLFHFNNE
+110 GKLFHFSFE

-142 LKKLNTKEGTT
+142 LKRLKSKEGTT

-175 FSNVASAQGGH
+175 FSNVAKAQGGH
-186 QSSSL
+186 HSSNL
-191 GMSFL
+191 WMSFL
-196 LDAAYFVVIY
+196 LDALYFVMIF
-206 FLFKWI
+206 FLFEWI
-212 APKMMKI
+212 APKMMRL
-219 GEMLSISSSVVLMS
+219 GEHLKVASSVTLMS
-233 LVLCLSMAWLAEQV
+233 IVLCLGMAWLAEQV

-252 VGSFFAG
+252 VGAFFAG
-259 VAIAQTPYKKEV
+259 VAIAQTPYKQEV

-284 PMFFV
+284 PVFFV
-289 SIGLNMTFKGFIDD
+289 SIGLNMTFKGFFDD
-303 LLFIIPLTL
+303 LIFIVSLTI
-312 LALLTKWLGCGLGAK
+312 LALITKWLGCGLGAK
-327 MLGMNF
+327 VLGMNY

-353 AQIGFQAHL
+353 AQIGYEAHL
-362 LSSEFYSG
+362 LSSEYYSS

-389 IKRQDARADSNNS
+389 IKRQMRNEK

>member
-1 MRKEG
+1 M
-6 SILEFLGTLS
+6 EFLGTLS

-191 GMSFL
+191 GMNFL

-375 ILTTLAAPFMLKAA
+375 ILTTLAAPFMLKTA
-389 IKRQDARADSNNS
+389 IKRQDERADSNNS

>member
-1 MRKEG
+1 M
-6 SILEFLGTLS
+6 EFLGTLC
-16 LVLITTAF
+16 LGLITTSL

-38 GQLLVGILLGPAVLG
+38 GQLLVGILIGPAVLG
-53 WIHQNA
+53 WVHNNA
-59 FMHFFSEIGVIIL
+59 FMHIFSEIGVIIL
-72 MFIAGLESDLGML
+72 MFIAGLESDLEML
-85 KKYLKPATAVAISGV
+85 KKYFKPALAVAFSGV
-100 IFPIVLVYFF
+100 VFPVVLIYFF
-110 GKLFHFNNE
+110 GKLFHFSFE

-142 LKKLNTKEGTT
+142 LKRLKSKEGTT

-175 FSNVASAQGGH
+175 FSNVAKAQGGH
-186 QSSSL
+186 HSSNL
-191 GMSFL
+191 WMSFL
-196 LDAAYFVVIY
+196 LDALYFVVIF
-206 FLFKWI
+206 FLFEWI
-212 APKMMKI
+212 APKMMRL
-219 GEMLSISSSVVLMS
+219 GEHLKVASSVTVMS
-233 LVLCLSMAWLAEQV
+233 IVLCLGMAWLAEQV

-252 VGSFFAG
+252 IGAFFAG
-259 VAIAQTPYKKEV
+259 VAIAQTPYKQEV

-289 SIGLNMTFKGFIDD
+289 SIGLNMTFKGFFDD
-303 LLFIIPLTL
+303 LIFIVSLTI
-312 LALLTKWLGCGLGAK
+312 LALITKWLGCGLGAK
-327 MLGMNF
+327 VLGMNY

-353 AQIGFQAHL
+353 AQIGYEAHL
-362 LSSEFYSG
+362 LSSEYYSG

-389 IKRQDARADSNNS
+389 IKRQMRNEKEK